1 MPLHAPSARES
12 TSRGGAQHGLARDG
26 GVAFDLERL
35 VLTLPEAR
43 TGFYHVHAQA
53 LAKIWEPFWCER
65 QKAPESERGSL
76 TRRRPTRTRAIKS
89 YRFAVRR
96 RSFISVPLPG
106 PSSTSCARARRAPRA
121 SRKASEW
128 RARRSH
134 SDLDGCRRAHRLPS
148 TDAPHSC
155 RASSPPASRVIAG
168 FRVLS
173 LSPVLF
179 FARRSFSLHPLRARG
194 AYSRPIYRSA
204 RRITR

>member
-1 MPLHAPSARES
+1 MPLHAPSAGES
-12 TSRGGAQHGLARDG
+12 ASRGGAQHGLARDG

-43 TGFYHVHAQA
+43 TGFHHVHAQA

-76 TRRRPTRTRAIKS
+76 TRRRPTRARAIKS

-173 LSPVLF
+173 LSPALF
-179 FARRSFSLHPLRARG
+179 FARRSFSVYARAARIRG
-194 AYSRPIYRSA
+194 QFTDQLAE
-204 RRITR
+204 

>member
-1 MPLHAPSARES
+1 MPLHAPTAGKSAS
-12 TSRGGAQHGLARDG
+12 CGGAQHGLSRDG

-65 QKAPESERGSL
+65 KNAPESERGYL
-76 TRRRPTRTRAIKS
+76 TRRRPTRAREIKS

-134 SDLDGCRRAHRLPS
+134 SDLDGCGRAHRLPS

-173 LSPVLF
+173 LSPALF
-179 FARRSFSLHPLRARG
+179 FARRSFSLYARAARIRG
-194 AYSRPIYRSA
+194 QFTDQLAE
-204 RRITR
+204 

>member
-1 MPLHAPSARES
+1 MPLHAPTAGKSAS
-12 TSRGGAQHGLARDG
+12 CGGAQHGLSRDG

-43 TGFYHVHAQA
+43 AGFHHVHVQA
-53 LAKIWEPFWCER
+53 LAKRWEPFWYER
-65 QKAPESERGSL
+65 EKAPESERGTSL
-76 TRRRPTRTRAIKS
+76 IGRRPARARARNQI

-173 LSPVLF
+173 LSPALF
-179 FARRSFSLHPLRARG
+179 FARCSFSLHARAR
-194 AYSRPIYRSA
+194 AA
-204 RRITR
+204 RIRGQFTDQLAE

>member
-1 MPLHAPSARES
+1 MPLHAPTARKSASCGR
-12 TSRGGAQHGLARDG
+12 AQHGLSRDG

-43 TGFYHVHAQA
+43 AGLHHVHVQA
-53 LAKIWEPFWCER
+53 LAKRWEPFRCER
-65 QKAPESERGSL
+65 EKAPESERGTSRK
-76 TRRRPTRTRAIKS
+76 TPTDARDQI

-134 SDLDGCRRAHRLPS
+134 SDLDGCGRAHRLPS

-173 LSPVLF
+173 LSPALF

-194 AYSRPIYRSA
+194 A
-204 RRITR
+204 